1 MDDKGLDI
9 KVVVQRFAQS
19 TEALDKLGE
28 KLSSLTSSSEAI
40 SQANQ
45 SVTEVAIQIRKIVD
59 EFSRMT
65 GTMRDASNKVENAAT
80 VASQFLAQTDLS
92 SISRGLDSIQ
102 ISLNGRIS
110 DLESQVRELSTTVQQ
125 RDSELAQTKA
135 ELAGLKSKINA
146 VPEKQRKKLSL

>member
-1 MDDKGLDI
+1 
-9 KVVVQRFAQS
+9 
-19 TEALDKLGE
+19 
-28 KLSSLTSSSEAI
+28 LTSSSEAI
-40 SQANQ
+40 SKANQ
-45 SVTEVAIQIRKIVD
+45 SVTEVTAQIRKIVD

-135 ELAGLKSKINA
+135 ELAGLKSRINA